1 MMREPREANKERSF
15 VDARAAMRY
24 NPCKRQSREARWEEA
39 AVTTHVASEK
49 ALRDLEFD
57 RLKGIVRAYATSSLG
72 EEAVDA
78 LVPVTDRATIDAAFL
93 EVAEA
98 TSFVNRAGRF
108 SLGGVRDL
116 APLIDQ
122 ARQGGGLGGEGF
134 LVILQTIDATLGV
147 RALFDEKAEFPRLQA
162 HAQRLT
168 AGGEAIGR
176 RLRATIDERG
186 EIRDDAS
193 PALSELARKRR
204 AAEARVESKL
214 RALLERSPEI
224 ASEPIVT
231 RRRGRLVVP
240 VKSGTI
246 GMADY
251 VIHDRSATGQ
261 TLYAE
266 PTWLVPEN
274 NIISELADAIRDE
287 IHRILRELTEA
298 FLSSEAAF
306 LRDRAVLGHLDGLF
320 ARAGFSVTYRCSI
333 PQIGASWVLRNAR
346 HPLLERDHAVPVTLS
361 LGGDRRM
368 TVITGPNTGGKT
380 VTLKTVGL
388 LTLMTQSGIPIPASP
403 DSQVR
408 LVEKVRTDIGDEQS
422 IEQSLS
428 TFSAHM
434 KNIVGILADADTDT
448 LVLLDEL
455 GAGTDP
461 QEGAAL
467 GLAIIETLLASGAL
481 VAISTHLTPL
491 KYFAIRHPEIKTAS
505 MEFDLASLS
514 PTFRVI
520 EGVPGRSNAF
530 IIAERLGLAPEL
542 IERARE
548 FLSAGEIRAE
558 DIIDELHR
566 ERHALV
572 EQREAAER
580 DRRAARESR
589 EAYEARLSAFER
601 DKESALS
608 SKVRTLEGFL
618 RDGQRRAEEAL
629 ARLRSEQVR
638 SAEEAKA
645 ELRGI
650 AELRA
655 QAAEHRDALEEA
667 IRPEPLPA
675 GMVEVGQ
682 LVHVHSVDGNGRIVH
697 VESRGKVIVD
707 LEGGIRVSTEAGD
720 LEMPRPPK
728 VRPGR
733 SERREPST
741 TMRRPRPSDVP
752 LQLDLRGMTVSEA
765 LRRVEAWLDDLLR
778 TDLRNARVLHGKGTG
793 ALRDAVRSYLASCSF
808 VTEYKFAAPN
818 QGGDG
823 VTEIEL
829 GSGSPTN

>member
-1 MMREPREANKERSF
+1 MTTQVAN
-15 VDARAAMRY
+15 
-24 NPCKRQSREARWEEA
+24 
-39 AVTTHVASEK
+39 EK

-57 RLKGIVRAYATSSLG
+57 RLKSLIRAHASSPLG

-78 LVPVTDRATIDAAFL
+78 LVPVTDRAAIDAAFT

-98 TSFVNRAGRF
+98 TSLLGVSGRF

-116 APLIDQ
+116 APLLDR
-122 ARQGGGLGGEGF
+122 ARQGGGLNGEDF
-134 LVILQTIDATLGV
+134 LAVLQTVDATLGI
-147 RALFDEKAEFPRLQA
+147 RTSLSGHGEFPRLHA
-162 HAQRLT
+162 HAGRLT
-168 AGGEAIGR
+168 AGGEAIGHHIR
-176 RLRATIDERG
+176 KTIDERG

-193 PALSELARKRR
+193 PELADLLRKRR
-204 AAEARVESKL
+204 TLEARVETKL
-214 RALLERSPEI
+214 RGLLERNPDI

-274 NIISELADAIRDE
+274 NVIAELADAIRDE
-287 IHRILRELTEA
+287 IHRILRKLTEA
-298 FLSSEAAF
+298 FLESESAF
-306 LRDRAVLGHLDGLF
+306 LRDRAVLAHLDGLF
-320 ARAGFSVTYRCSI
+320 ARAGFSVAYRCAV
-333 PQIGASWVLRNAR
+333 PQIGDSFSLRNAR
-346 HPLLERDHAVPVTLS
+346 HPLLDRDRAVPVTLS

-368 TVITGPNTGGKT
+368 TIITGPNTGGKT
-380 VTLKTVGL
+380 VTLKTLGL
-388 LTLMTQSGIPIPASP
+388 LALMTQSGIPIPADA
-403 DSQVR
+403 DSQIRIVGRVR
-408 LVEKVRTDIGDEQS
+408 SDIGDEQS

-434 KNIVGILADADTDT
+434 KNIVGILADADAET

-467 GLAIIETLLASGAL
+467 GLAIIETLLASGPF

-530 IIAERLGLAPEL
+530 IIAERLGLAPSL

-566 ERHALV
+566 ERRLLV
-572 EQREAAER
+572 EQREAAEG
-580 DRRAARESR
+580 DRRAAREVR
-589 EAYEARLSAFER
+589 ETYEARLGAFER

-608 SKVRTLEGFL
+608 GKVRVLEGFL
-618 RDGQRRAEEAL
+618 RDGQRKVEESL
-629 ARLRSEQVR
+629 ARLRSTEVH
-638 SAEEAKA
+638 SAEQAKA
-645 ELRGI
+645 ELREI
-650 AELRA
+650 ATLRA
-655 QAAEHRDALEEA
+655 EVAEQRAAIEEVS
-667 IRPEPLPA
+667 RPEPLPA
-675 GMVEVGQ
+675 EMVEVGQ
-682 LVHVHSVDGNGRIVH
+682 LVHVRSVDGNGRIVH
-697 VESRGKVIVD
+697 VEARGKVIVD
-707 LEGGIRVSTEAGD
+707 LDGGIRVSTEAGD
-720 LEMPRPPK
+720 LELPRAPK
-728 VRPGR
+728 KRPRAPGSPNR
-733 SERREPST
+733 GEHDVA
-741 TMRRPRPSDVP
+741 MRRPRPSQVP
-752 LQLDLRGMTVSEA
+752 LQLDLRGMTVNEA
-765 LRRVEAWLDDLLR
+765 LRAVETYLDELLR
-778 TDLRNARVLHGKGTG
+778 ADLRNARILHGKGTG
-793 ALRDAVRSYLASCSF
+793 ALREAVRAYLASCSF
-808 VTEYKFAAPN
+808 VSSFKYAPPN

-829 GSGSPTN
+829 AGESPSN

>member
-1 MMREPREANKERSF
+1 MTTQVAN
-15 VDARAAMRY
+15 
-24 NPCKRQSREARWEEA
+24 
-39 AVTTHVASEK
+39 EK

-57 RLKGIVRAYATSSLG
+57 RLKSLIRAHASSPLG

-78 LVPVTDRATIDAAFL
+78 LVPVTDRTAIDAAFA

-98 TSFVNRAGRF
+98 TSLLGVSGRF

-116 APLIDQ
+116 APFLDR
-122 ARQGGGLGGEGF
+122 AWQGGGLSGEEF
-134 LVILQTIDATLGV
+134 LVVLQTVDATLGI
-147 RALFDEKAEFPRLQA
+147 RDFLTAQSEFPRLRT
-162 HAQRLT
+162 HAGRLT

-176 RLRATIDERG
+176 HIRKTIDERG

-193 PALSELARKRR
+193 AELAELLRKRR
-204 AAEARVESKL
+204 AVEARVETKL
-214 RALLERSPEI
+214 RGLLERNPEI

-274 NIISELADAIRDE
+274 NVIAELADAIRDE
-287 IHRILRELTEA
+287 IHRILRELAEA
-298 FLSSEAAF
+298 FLESGYAF
-306 LRDRAVLGHLDGLF
+306 LRDRAVLAHLDGLF
-320 ARAGFSVTYRCSI
+320 ARAGFSIAYRCAV
-333 PQIGASWVLRNAR
+333 PQIGDSFSLRNAR
-346 HPLLERDHAVPVTLS
+346 HPLLDRDRAVPVTLS

-368 TVITGPNTGGKT
+368 TIITGPNTGGKT
-380 VTLKTVGL
+380 VTLKTLGL
-388 LTLMTQSGIPIPASP
+388 LALMTQSGIPIPAGA
-403 DSQVR
+403 DSQIRIVGR
-408 LVEKVRTDIGDEQS
+408 VRTDIGDEQS

-434 KNIVGILADADTDT
+434 KNIVGILADADAET

-467 GLAIIETLLASGAL
+467 GLAIIETLLASGPF

-530 IIAERLGLAPEL
+530 VIAERLGLAPSL
-542 IERARE
+542 IERARA

-558 DIIDELHR
+558 DIIDELHH
-566 ERHALV
+566 ERQLLV

-580 DRRAARESR
+580 DRRAAREVR
-589 EAYEARLSAFER
+589 ETYEARLGAFER
-601 DKESALS
+601 DKESTLS
-608 SKVRTLEGFL
+608 AKVRALEGFL
-618 RDGQRRAEEAL
+618 RDGQKKAEEAL
-629 ARLRSEQVR
+629 ARLRSTEVQ
-638 SAEEAKA
+638 SAEQAKA
-645 ELRGI
+645 ELREI

-655 QAAEHRDALEEA
+655 EVAEQRAAIEEVS
-667 IRPEPLPA
+667 RPEPLPPE
-675 GMVEVGQ
+675 MVEVGQ
-682 LVHVHSVDGNGRIVH
+682 LVHVRSVDGNGRIVH
-697 VESRGKVIVD
+697 VDARGKVIVD
-707 LEGGIRVSTEAGD
+707 LDGGIRVSTEAGD
-720 LEMPRPPK
+720 LELPRAPK
-728 VRPGR
+728 KRLGGLGPSGLG
-733 SERREPST
+733 ERAVA
-741 TMRRPRPSDVP
+741 MRRPRPSQVP

-765 LRRVEAWLDDLLR
+765 LREVEAYLDELLR
-778 TDLRNARVLHGKGTG
+778 ADLRNARILHGKGTG
-793 ALRDAVRSYLASCSF
+793 ALREAVRAYLASCSF
-808 VTEYKFAAPN
+808 VSSFKYAPPN

-829 GSGSPTN
+829 AGESPTN